1 MTALEFVIY
10 QSHGKAIVVSNA
22 FSA

>member
-10 QSHGKAIVVSNA
+10 QSHGKAIVVSKA